1 MLPETEVIE
10 SPFILQLSFK
20 HIIYKLEDTVRLG
33 QSEETRLAKALLSDL
48 APFPELITG
57 ITDLR
62 IIEENAPLISR
73 LLVDYFPPALTR
85 NEIKAVCIPFLSS
98 IFNLS
103 DRFKMLLNDAGQ
115 EFNFNIRD
123 FDEHQ
128 FYVLSCC
135 IIINEVYGRRLDFSK
150 PLFYDIPTADG
161 VIKHYRILYNADFL
175 DIYPTEKSIDLT
187 PEDIDLLSNN
197 YEDLALWKEKFPPD
211 SWVLNGFAIMTL
223 FDATVEN
230 AVSIFKEKLLDLNS
244 ADFQESITSVFR
256 SIFRIPDL
264 QIGYSIFSPEENKF
278 IKTTLARPMQSF
290 ALPDNDDPEVD
301 ILCQKSFKNLISE
314 KRYFAISDTEEYLQ
328 NNPDN
333 VLIKNLI
340 KKGIKSF
347 ILAPIIKNNVVLSVL
362 EVVSYHP
369 KELNS
374 ITARKLEIVMPLLT
388 EKMERVAIEIENE
401 IQAVIQDKFTS
412 LHPSVNWKFRE
423 EVKKYLAQKLQ
434 GNAQSLNEIVF
445 NNVYPLYGQVDVK
458 GSSEARNLSVQKDLT
473 TQLNAITQLLIL
485 IDQQQAEI
493 TFTEE
498 KQEICFFINQL
509 DQAFQANTEHF
520 ISDYL
525 EYAVYPKLNKITDVD
540 LKSKI
545 QQYLMDNEKETGLFH
560 IYRRKYEKTISTI
573 NEKMA
578 ILLDAQQQSAQ
589 ILFPH
594 YYERFKSDGV
604 EHNLYI
610 GNSIAPLKQFDI
622 SKLYQLR
629 LWQLRVICEMENAH
643 HHIIPSL
650 PYQLSVTSL
659 ILVYNT
665 TIAIRFRMDEKRF
678 DVDGSYNARFEIV
691 KKRIDKACIKGT
703 DHRITEPGKITI
715 VYSSPAE
722 QVEYLN
728 YIHQLQTE
736 HILDS
741 KIENFEIEDLQGIS
755 GLKGIRATILHR

>member
-20 HIIYKLEDTVRLG
+20 HIIYKLEDAVRSGLP
-33 QSEETRLAKALLSDL
+33 EEMKSAKSLLSDL
-48 APFPELITG
+48 APFPEFITG
-57 ITDLR
+57 ITDLDV
-62 IIEENAPLISR
+62 IEKNATLLRR
-73 LLVDYFPPALTR
+73 LLADYFPPALTH

-123 FDEHQ
+123 FDDHQ

-150 PLFYDIPTADG
+150 PLFYDIPTAEG

-175 DIYPTEKSIDLT
+175 DIYPTEKSIDLS

-278 IKTTLARPMQSF
+278 IKTTLARRMQSF
-290 ALPDNDDPEVD
+290 VLSDDDDPEID
-301 ILCQKSFKNLISE
+301 ILCQKSFKNLISG

-328 NNPDN
+328 NNPDSI
-333 VLIKNLI
+333 LIKNLI
-340 KKGIKSF
+340 KKEIKSF

-374 ITARKLEIVMPLLT
+374 ITARKLEVVMPLLT

-434 GNAQSLNEIVF
+434 GNPQPINEIVF

-458 GSSEARNLSVQKDLT
+458 GSSDARNLSVQKDLT
-473 TQLNAITQLLIL
+473 AQLDAISQLLTI
-485 IDQQQAEI
+485 IDQQA
-493 TFTEE
+493 TNLAFTEE
-498 KQEICFFINQL
+498 KKEIEIFLKQL
-509 DQAFQANTEHF
+509 DQPFQANTEHF
-520 ISDYL
+520 ISEYL
-525 EYAVYPKLNKITDVD
+525 ENFVHPKLKKINDVD
-540 LKSKI
+540 LKSRV
-545 QQYLMDNEKETGLFH
+545 QHYFMDNDKETGLFH
-560 IYRRKYEKTISTI
+560 TYRRKYEKTISTI

-578 ILLDAQQQSAQ
+578 TLLDTQQQNAQ
-589 ILFPH
+589 ALFPH

-604 EHNLYI
+604 EHNLYL
-610 GNSIAPLKQFDI
+610 GNSIAPFKSFDI

-643 HHIIPSL
+643 YNIIPSL

-703 DHRITEPGKITI
+703 DFRITEPGKVTI

-728 YIHQLQTE
+728 YINQMQTE
-736 HILDS
+736 NILS
-741 KIENFEIEDLQGIS
+741 SEIENFEIEDLQGVS
-755 GLKGIRATILHR
+755 GLKGIRATILH

>member
-20 HIIYKLEDTVRLG
+20 HIIYKLEDAVRSGLP
-33 QSEETRLAKALLSDL
+33 EEMKSAKSLLSDL
-48 APFPELITG
+48 APFPEFITG
-57 ITDLR
+57 ITDLDV
-62 IIEENAPLISR
+62 IEKNETLLRR
-73 LLVDYFPPALTR
+73 LLVDYFPPALTY

-123 FDEHQ
+123 FDDHQ

-150 PLFYDIPTADG
+150 PLFYDIPTAEG

-175 DIYPTEKSIDLT
+175 DIYPTEKSIDLS

-278 IKTTLARPMQSF
+278 IKTTLARRMQSF
-290 ALPDNDDPEVD
+290 VLPDDDDPEID
-301 ILCQKSFKNLISE
+301 ILCQKSFKNLISG

-328 NNPDN
+328 NNPDSI
-333 VLIKNLI
+333 LIKNLI
-340 KKGIKSF
+340 KKEIKSF

-374 ITARKLEIVMPLLT
+374 ITARKLEVVMPLLT

-434 GNAQSLNEIVF
+434 GNPQPINEIVF

-458 GSSEARNLSVQKDLT
+458 GSSDARNLSVQKDLT
-473 TQLNAITQLLIL
+473 AQLDAISQLLTI
-485 IDQQQAEI
+485 IDQQA
-493 TFTEE
+493 TNLAFAEE
-498 KQEICFFINQL
+498 KKEIEIFLKQL
-509 DQAFQANTEHF
+509 DQPFQANTEHF
-520 ISDYL
+520 ISEYL
-525 EYAVYPKLNKITDVD
+525 ENFVHPKLKKINDVD
-540 LKSKI
+540 LKSRV
-545 QQYLMDNEKETGLFH
+545 QHYFMDNDKETGLFH
-560 IYRRKYEKTISTI
+560 TYRRKYEKTISTI

-578 ILLDAQQQSAQ
+578 SLLDTQQQNAQ
-589 ILFPH
+589 ELFPH

-604 EHNLYI
+604 EHNLYL
-610 GNSIAPLKQFDI
+610 GNSIAPFKSFDI

-643 HHIIPSL
+643 HNIIPSL

-703 DHRITEPGKITI
+703 DFRITEPGKVTI

-728 YIHQLQTE
+728 YIHQMQTE
-736 HILDS
+736 NILS
-741 KIENFEIEDLQGIS
+741 SEIENFEIEDLQGVS
-755 GLKGIRATILHR
+755 GLKGIRATILH